1 MEELGTVLGAIRKLL
16 DNKERIIVAIDG
28 RCAAGKSTLAA
39 QLKERSGFT
48 VLHMDDFFLRPEQRI
63 PERWETPGENVDHE
77 RFLEEVLLPLSRGES
92 FSYRAYDCHT
102 QNFKDPVQIY
112 PAPVSIVEGTY
123 SCHPALWEYYDLHIF
138 LSIDPSEQLR
148 RLSYRDKESVEM
160 FQSRWIPL
168 EEQYFSAFQ
177 IEKRCELCFG
187 HGG

>member
-102 QNFKDPVQIY
+102 QNFKDPV
-112 PAPVSIVEGTY
+112 
-123 SCHPALWEYYDLHIF
+123 
-138 LSIDPSEQLR
+138 
-148 RLSYRDKESVEM
+148 
-160 FQSRWIPL
+160 
-168 EEQYFSAFQ
+168 
-177 IEKRCELCFG
+177 
-187 HGG
+187 